1 MSNLSAHKSKRVVL
15 GDRVEPATIVV
26 AEGKIADIKPYDYE
40 GPCQDWQDLALL
52 PGAIDP
58 HVHFNEPGR
67 THWEGW
73 ETGTKAALAGGV
85 TTVVEMPLNSIPS
98 TLDRESLKLKTDS
111 MAGKLYCN
119 VGLWGGAVPTNI
131 DKLEELYQ
139 GGVLGFK
146 CFLSDPGTEE
156 FENLREPELEQAMT
170 EIARLGAV
178 LLVHAEWPDEL
189 LLPDP
194 EIAPTSYQSWLGTR
208 PVEAERAAVRR
219 MVELS
224 RATGCRTHIVH
235 VSSHQVL
242 DVLAG
247 TDLTC
252 ETCAHYLAFCA
263 EEIADR
269 ATNFKCAPPIREKD
283 HQNGLWDAL
292 GNGQI
297 CMVTSDHSPCPPDLK
312 NNSFLD
318 SWGGIAG
325 VQMLVTSTWTGAS
338 SRGYELTHLARWL
351 CAAPARLAGLQ
362 HCKGALEI
370 GKDADFFLFDP
381 EAEFTC
387 RELFHRHA
395 GSPYQGRRWKGRVA
409 ATFLAGQAA
418 FREGLPGEPMGTY
431 IQRA

>member
-26 AEGKIADIKPYDYE
+26 AEGKIADLKPYDYE
-40 GPCQDWQDLALL
+40 GPCQDWQELALL
-52 PGAIDP
+52 PGGVDP

-73 ETGTKAALAGGV
+73 ETGTRAALAGGV

-111 MAGKLYCN
+111 MPGKLYCN

-131 DKLEELYQ
+131 DKLQELYE

-156 FENLREPELEQAMT
+156 FQNLQDPELEQAMA

-178 LLVHAEWPDEL
+178 LLVHAEWPDQL
-189 LLPDP
+189 LAPDP
-194 EIAPTSYQSWLGTR
+194 TVSPTTYQSWLRTR

-235 VSSHQVL
+235 VSSHEVL

-263 EEIADR
+263 EEIGDR
-269 ATNFKCAPPIREKD
+269 ATNFKCAPPIREKK
-283 HQNGLWDAL
+283 HQNGLWEAL
-292 GNGQI
+292 GAGQI
-297 CMVTSDHSPCPPDLK
+297 AMVTSDHSPCPPDLK
-312 NNSFLD
+312 NDSFLD

-325 VQMLVTSTWTGAS
+325 VQMLVSGTWTGAC
-338 SRGYELTHLARWL
+338 SRGYNLAHLARWVSS
-351 CAAPARLAGLQ
+351 APARLAGLQ
-362 HCKGALEI
+362 HCKGSLEV
-370 GKDADFFLFDP
+370 GKDADFFVFDP

-387 RELFHRHA
+387 GELFHRHG
-395 GSPYQGRRWKGRVA
+395 GSPYQGLRWKGRVE
-409 ATFLAGQAA
+409 ATFLAGRAA
-418 FREGLPGEPMGTY
+418 YQNGQPSEPMGAY
-431 IQRA
+431 ISRA